1 MCVHY
6 DSCFYIICISFIRV
20 TIFILCIFGSVV
32 IQTTYTRTYPIS
44 FVSAK
49 SPLYFCS
56 ESMIK
61 YIHFRIRIWSLSAP
75 LWIRWKNMVEDI
87 VNAKSD
93 PIRSIYIP
101 TSISATNTDK
111 SGGGK
116 ICNATIIGPRVACL
130 HNPHHHPSVGLA
142 LGPLPSCNDGVTSRA
157 MLLACSKQGGNLP
170 RYQSV
175 VNGGVV
181 IYHVTHA
188 RSQMVERV
196 RLATPSFVW
205 RITSRP

>member
-1 MCVHY
+1 MYPFSNPHPV
-6 DSCFYIICISFIRV
+6 IIC
-20 TIFILCIFGSVV
+20 
-32 IQTTYTRTYPIS
+32 
-44 FVSAK
+44 SALN
-49 SPLYFCS
+49 PT
-56 ESMIK
+56 
-61 YIHFRIRIWSLSAP
+61 
-75 LWIRWKNMVEDI
+75 KNMVEDM

-116 ICNATIIGPRVACL
+116 ICNTMIIGPRVACL

-157 MLLACSKQGGNLP
+157 MLLAYSKQRGP
-170 RYQSV
+170 RYRSV

-181 IYHVTHA
+181 IFHVTRA

-196 RLATPSFVW
+196 RLATPSFV
-205 RITSRP
+205 